1 MCPCLLNIRL
11 LHAVCGG
18 TGTNTKEG
26 RGVGE
31 SGGVQRQYRRLED
44 TGWAIEVY
52 STSQVSA
59 HPRYL
64 TLLTDSD
71 YFNCSSCSTSNLSV
85 NQPRAVNFILN
96 THKENCGY
104 CNLPLQQ
111 DTHFLFALL
120 LNLTSEPTLYSGTDI
135 SGEVVSVGP
144 GVVEFVPGD
153 KIFSWIDLL
162 V

>member
-1 MCPCLLNIRL
+1 MCPCLLNVHL

-18 TGTNTKEG
+18 AGTNTKEG

-71 YFNCSSCSTSNLSV
+71 
-85 NQPRAVNFILN
+85 
-96 THKENCGY
+96 
-104 CNLPLQQ
+104 
-111 DTHFLFALL
+111 
-120 LNLTSEPTLYSGTDI
+120 
-135 SGEVVSVGP
+135 
-144 GVVEFVPGD
+144 
-153 KIFSWIDLL
+153 
-162 V
+162 